1 MGGGIW
7 RPARD
12 APFPATSLGFL
23 DSRAGVLV
31 PHLFHESCIW
41 NSLCLCFCSGNERL
55 RSGGRACVPPD
66 PRSAR
71 THLLEHLS
79 GHPGVD
85 VPQAGCPHKNF
96 HPLWA
101 AKTVTK
107 PNAGPLTPRQQS
119 QPTDLGRGEGK
130 GSVIAGTEPGGQAAH
145 TQKNSSP
152 LTAFGERFLR
162 TVREG
167 GG

>member
-1 MGGGIW
+1 M
-7 RPARD
+7 
-12 APFPATSLGFL
+12 
-23 DSRAGVLV
+23 
-31 PHLFHESCIW
+31 
-41 NSLCLCFCSGNERL
+41 
-55 RSGGRACVPPD
+55 
-66 PRSAR
+66 
-71 THLLEHLS
+71 EHLS

-130 GSVIAGTEPGGQAAH
+130 GSVIAGAEPGGQAAH